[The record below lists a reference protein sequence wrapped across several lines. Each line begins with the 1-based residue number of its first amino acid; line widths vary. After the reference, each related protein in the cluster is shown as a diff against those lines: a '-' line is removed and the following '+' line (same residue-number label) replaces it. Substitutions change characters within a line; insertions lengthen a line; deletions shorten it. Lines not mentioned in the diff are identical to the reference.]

1 LRLGIHTFT
10 SGGLERAA
18 ITAAELGANT
28 FQIFSSSPRMWR
40 ASLPDPAQ
48 VKLLRAARDRFDLRP
63 LVIHVNYLVNL
74 ASCDPVI
81 RSRSVAAF
89 RGEIDRALA
98 IGAEFLVLHPGS
110 YRNSTPEQGME
121 AFAEGLRD
129 AAHGV
134 RTAGLTVLIENTAGA
149 GCHLGSRFEEL
160 RTMRALAAEQTDVAV
175 GFCLDTCHLI
185 AAGFDITT
193 QAGLRAMLKQADA
206 TFGLDN
212 VHVIHAN
219 DSKCPLGSNAD
230 RHQHI
235 GKGHIGREAF
245 HRILTCKALR
255 AKPFILETP
264 IDEEGDDRRNL
275 DMLKL
280 LAKRGPLSRP

>member
-1 LRLGIHTFT
+1 
-10 SGGLERAA
+10 LERAA
-18 ITAAELGANT
+18 LKAAELGANT

-40 ASLPDPAQ
+40 ASLPDPEQ
-48 VKLLRAARDRFDLRP
+48 VRLLRAARDRFDLNP

-81 RSRSVAAF
+81 RSRSIAAF
-89 RGEIDRALA
+89 RGEIDRAIA

-110 YRNSTPEQGME
+110 YRGSTPEQGIR
-121 AFAEGLRD
+121 AFVEGLGD
-129 AAHGV
+129 AARGV
-134 RTAGLTVLIENTAGA
+134 SASGVTVLIENTAGA

-160 RTMRALAAEQTDVAV
+160 SMMRSLAAQGTDLAV
-175 GFCLDTCHLI
+175 GFCLDTCHLL

-193 QAGLRAMLKQADA
+193 QPGLRATLKQAEA
-206 TFGLDN
+206 LLGLHN

-219 DSKCPLGSNAD
+219 DSKCPLASNAD

-245 HRILTCKALR
+245 HRILTCRALSN
-255 AKPFILETP
+255 KPFILETP
-264 IDEEGDDRRNL
+264 IDDEGDDQRNM
-275 DMLKL
+275 DVLKM
-280 LAKRGPLSRP
+280 LAKRGALGARESLRA